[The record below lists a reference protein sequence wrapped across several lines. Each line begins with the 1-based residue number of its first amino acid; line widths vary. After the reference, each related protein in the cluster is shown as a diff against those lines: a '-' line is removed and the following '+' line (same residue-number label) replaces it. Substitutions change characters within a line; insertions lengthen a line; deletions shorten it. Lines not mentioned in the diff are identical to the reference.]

1 MKRGL
6 TISSSSRVILRSLY
20 AMGVLLLRLE
30 MSLCDF
36 SAGGWDGT
44 EESDQSIC
52 QMCNRN
58 SLRKSMLEIQD
69 SAEFG

>member
-1 MKRGL
+1 
-6 TISSSSRVILRSLY
+6 
-20 AMGVLLLRLE
+20 MGVLLLRLE

-58 SLRKSMLEIQD
+58 SLMKSMLEIQD